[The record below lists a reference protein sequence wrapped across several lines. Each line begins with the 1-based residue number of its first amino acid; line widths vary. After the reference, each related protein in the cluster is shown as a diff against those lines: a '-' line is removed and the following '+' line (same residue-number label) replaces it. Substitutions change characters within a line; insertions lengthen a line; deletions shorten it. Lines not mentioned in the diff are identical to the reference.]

1 MLSRPSR
8 HSEPLRRP
16 LVVTTSWDD
25 GHPLDLR
32 VAELLD
38 KYGLRGTFYIPCR
51 GSDAMPVMRPTDII
65 QLATR
70 FEIAGHTRD
79 HIDLTRVPRDCAAQ
93 QILTNKWRLEDL
105 LGREISG
112 FAYVRGKYNQ
122 TVRDLAEEAG
132 FKYARTV
139 KTFMTRPTVD
149 PFQCGTT
156 AQFFPHTRAT
166 LISNFLSQGPTRERS
181 YILGRLLSDK
191 RLSARLLQVA
201 KASVRL
207 GGYFHLWGH
216 SWELD
221 TYDLWQ
227 EFERFL
233 RELQHF
239 EAQFVTNSAV
249 YTYFDT
255 TAVGNRLSDTEH
267 PRTNTSDLMEK
278 VRKLV

>member
-1 MLSRPSR
+1 VLAQGSNQVKSRRPGRLTMLSRPSR
-8 HSEPLRRP
+8 HSAPVRRP

-38 KYGLRGTFYIPCR
+38 KHGLRGTFYIPCR
-51 GSDAMPVMRPTDII
+51 GPDDLPVMRPTDIL

-93 QILTNKWRLEDL
+93 QILANKCRLEDL
-105 LGREISG
+105 LGHEISG
-112 FAYVRGKYNQ
+112 FAYVRGKYNRS
-122 TVRDLAEEAG
+122 VRDLAVDAG

-139 KTFMTRPTVD
+139 KTFMTRPAFD
-149 PFQCGTT
+149 PFQLGTT

-166 LISNFLSQGPTRERS
+166 LISNFLTQGPTRERS

-191 RLSARLLQVA
+191 SLSARLLQVA
-201 KASVRL
+201 EASIHL
-207 GGYFHLWGH
+207 GGYFHFWAH
-216 SWELD
+216 SRDLD
-221 TYDLWQ
+221 AYDLWQ
-227 EFERFL
+227 EFEYFL

-239 EAQFVTNSAV
+239 EAHFLPNSAV
-249 YTYFDT
+249 YTY
-255 TAVGNRLSDTEH
+255 SD
-267 PRTNTSDLMEK
+267 NTRQSS
-278 VRKLV
+278 